1 MSDEERLDIEGGP
14 SIPVSELTYRATRSG
29 GPGGQHVNTSSTRVE
44 LTWNVGT
51 SPSLDDEQRVRLL
64 DRLSNRIDA
73 EGVLRLTSG
82 ATRSQLR
89 NRQAVTERLG
99 ALVADALREAPPRR
113 KTRPPKSARE
123 ERLRQ
128 KRRRSEIKSRRG
140 PVKEGE

>member
-1 MSDEERLDIEGGP
+1 MTDGERLEVEGGP
-14 SIPVSELTYRATRSG
+14 GIPIAELTFRATRSG

-44 LTWNVGT
+44 LTWNVRS
-51 SPSLDDEQRVRLL
+51 SPSLDEKQRDRIL

-89 NRQAVTERLG
+89 NRQAVTERL
-99 ALVADALREAPPRR
+99 AVLLADALREQPPRR
-113 KTRPPKSARE
+113 KTRPSKSARE

-128 KRRRSEIKSRRG
+128 KRRRSETKAARG
-140 PVKEGE
+140 PVKEAD